1 MAQGDMAGDRA
12 AAMRDMPA
20 DALDAAYALC
30 AQQVRDGDPD
40 RWTAS
45 LYWPA
50 AARRHAHAV
59 LAFNLAIAK
68 VAESVS
74 QPMAGEI
81 RLQWWRDALSNG
93 DPAGNPVAEA
103 LLDTIRLFNLDT
115 VRLQAALEARSF
127 DLYDDPMPSEQALET
142 YLRDTASTMFEAIA
156 RILAPGHLPPA
167 AADAA
172 GRAYALTGLLRGLP
186 WQVREGRLFLP
197 LDLLDR
203 FQLPPGEVLAHR
215 NSPAAR
221 SLPQRVARGGAQ
233 PPRRDAGRA
242 GGSGGGRLPAG
253 LPVPV
258 LPQEDGGPKPRSV
271 PDADRTVAAAP
282 AMVAVARE
290 PASALTNPVSAAA
303 RVLWSRPTRKNKH
316 RSMQHRGKSRIAPEW
331 MASLLEAS
339 AFYNKRWKQW
349 R

>member
-1 MAQGDMAGDRA
+1 MTEESG
-12 AAMRDMPA
+12 
-20 DALDAAYALC
+20 LDAAYALC

-68 VAESVS
+68 VAENVS

-93 DPAGNPVAEA
+93 EPAGNPVAEA

-115 VRLQAALEARSF
+115 ERLQAALEARSF

-156 RILAPGHLPPA
+156 RILAPGRLPPPA
-167 AADAA
+167 ADEA

-197 LDLLDR
+197 LDLLER

-215 NSPAAR
+215 NSPALGLCLNALRAR
-221 SLPQRVARGGAQ
+221 VRNHL
-233 PPRRDAGRA
+233 DAMRA
-242 GGSGGGRLPAG
+242 GLAGPAVAACLPAFLCPAYLRKMEAPGLDPFVTPIEVAPLQRQWVMWRASRRLP
-253 LPVPV
+253 
-258 LPQEDGGPKPRSV
+258 
-271 PDADRTVAAAP
+271 
-282 AMVAVARE
+282 
-290 PASALTNPVSAAA
+290 
-303 RVLWSRPTRKNKH
+303 
-316 RSMQHRGKSRIAPEW
+316 
-331 MASLLEAS
+331 
-339 AFYNKRWKQW
+339 
-349 R
+349 